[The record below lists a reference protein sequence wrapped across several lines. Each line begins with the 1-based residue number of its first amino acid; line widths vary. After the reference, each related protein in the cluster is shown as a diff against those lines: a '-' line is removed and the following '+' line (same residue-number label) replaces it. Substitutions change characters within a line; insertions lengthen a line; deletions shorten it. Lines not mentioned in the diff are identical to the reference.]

1 MCPQLFAVQR
11 FMNPNAT
18 DPDPLSRLG
27 LKNPDKD
34 KLMIV
39 ACTYSAYHALKFKV
53 APMFAQNGQYNPLEL
68 ISFETQMFFI
78 ESFAKAF
85 RAEAAEIGLNTR
97 FFDSSEFSR
106 STFHIQNSQST
117 SGELP
122 QRLPESDLTRDPP
135 QLPANRNLTGSRT
148 VRVSSARSPD
158 IMFAPATEANA
169 QNPVLHQAHSGTG

>member
-1 MCPQLFAVQR
+1 
-11 FMNPNAT
+11 
-18 DPDPLSRLG
+18 
-27 LKNPDKD
+27 
-34 KLMIV
+34 
-39 ACTYSAYHALKFKV
+39 
-53 APMFAQNGQYNPLEL
+53 MFAQNGQYNPLEL

-97 FFDSSEFSR
+97 FFDSSEFSH
-106 STFHIQNSQST
+106 SVFHIQDSQSVT
-117 SGELP
+117 QGVSGDLP

-135 QLPANRNLTGSRT
+135 QLPANRARAGSRT

-169 QNPVLHQAHSGTG
+169 QNPVLHQANSGTG